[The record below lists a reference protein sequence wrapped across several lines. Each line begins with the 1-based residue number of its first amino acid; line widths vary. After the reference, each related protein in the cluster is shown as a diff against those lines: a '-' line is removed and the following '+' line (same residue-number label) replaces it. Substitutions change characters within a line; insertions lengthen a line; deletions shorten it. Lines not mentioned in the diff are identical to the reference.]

1 MSKFDHIEEVN
12 KNIDHIEHVEKF
24 NPYHDAKGRFASASG
39 YASFTFRTKD
49 PKKQHM
55 ADLAVAREK
64 ERHAAS
70 AASSNE
76 ARIASAETKLKG
88 LMCENAVVNLKG
100 CDPEV
105 AEKVAASAGKVLE
118 RYPKAKDAF
127 AGFTTDDTPDGYL
140 ASKSGTMACFDPN
153 TKLIHLKASVFGNKE
168 EFQKKYDAAV
178 ERKHLAQGTDYS
190 STVVHEM
197 GHALD
202 LHVSVEVIG
211 KQKVYWQGDRISS
224 RLWNNEIKAG
234 QKAGKPLTGKDIT
247 EALSKYAGVNSRE
260 FFAEGFSEYISSDSP
275 RPMAMKI
282 GKRFETYY
290 KKLGGE

>member
-49 PKKQHM
+49 PNKQHM

-70 AASSNE
+70 ADSGE
-76 ARIASAETKLKG
+76 KRIASAEEKLKG
-88 LMCENAVVNLKG
+88 SMRANAVVNLKG

-105 AEKVAASAGKVLE
+105 AENTVAAAEKVLS
-118 RYPKAKDAF
+118 RYPNAKDAF
-127 AGFTTDDTPDGYL
+127 AGITTEDHGYF
-140 ASKSGTMACFDPN
+140 AEHAKAMACFDPN
-153 TKLIHLKASVFGNKE
+153 TKLIHLNTSMFGDKTVMQE
-168 EFQKKYDAAV
+168 KYNTAV
-178 ERKHLAQGTDYS
+178 EKKHFPKGTDYS
-190 STVVHEM
+190 STIVHEM

-202 LHVSVEVIG
+202 WHVSVEVIG
-211 KQKVYWQGDRISS
+211 QQKVYWQGDKISS
-224 RLWNNEIKAG
+224 RLWNNEIKAAK
-234 QKAGKPLTGKDIT
+234 KAGTPLKGSDIT
-247 EALSKYAGVNSRE
+247 EALSRYASSSAAE
-260 FFAEGFSEYISSDSP
+260 YFAEGFSEYISSASP
-275 RPMAMKI
+275 RPAAMKI